1 VKAELQMKPGSEFL
15 HYASLYREALNSN
28 SAIYR
33 FLCLFKI
40 IEGIIARRNRIATEV
55 VKSGG
60 KPRSLVERIPA
71 DAASFKKWLDAIY
84 HIRDWH
90 ELSLGQV
97 FPDGPSGGRSLMP
110 LLILI

>member
-71 DAASFKKWLDAIY
+71 DAASFQKVARCYLSHSRLARIVRLDKFS
-84 HIRDWH
+84 RR
-90 ELSLGQV
+90 
-97 FPDGPSGGRSLMP
+97 PSGGRSLMP